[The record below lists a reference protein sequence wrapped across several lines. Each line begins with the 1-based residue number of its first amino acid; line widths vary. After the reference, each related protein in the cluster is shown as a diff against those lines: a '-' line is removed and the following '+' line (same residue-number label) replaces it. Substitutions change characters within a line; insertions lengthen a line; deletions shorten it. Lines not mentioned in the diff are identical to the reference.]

1 MQRISIMNNER
12 IGISP
17 VFLNNEFFQKFTDSE
32 KEELLDKCRAVSFSP
47 GQVVLREGAN
57 NSSLFY
63 LDAGILS
70 VTKKGTDD
78 LQGVEITTLNAG
90 AFFGEMSVLGGVPV
104 SATIKAYNA
113 VRLFIINLDH
123 IDNEKVLQAVKLALG
138 SILVDRLESTNQ
150 DVQIR
155 NERELK
161 LLEIQNSA
169 ARFLVANF
177 IVLSVYIISLPMANW
192 FAKVLPTDSLVSLFF
207 ILTFAMVTLFFL
219 RGEKGRFT
227 EYGISKI
234 HAMSQ
239 VKTGVFWS
247 IPPIV
252 IYIAFK
258 MFYLSGS
265 HSSEKIFDL
274 SAVVAP
280 NRNRLMI
287 VVGLSAMYFIFSFAQ
302 ETVRC
307 VVQKATEIYQ
317 RRSSKHAPIIAL
329 FVSNLVF
336 AATHSHLGP
345 TFPMIAFIAGIY
357 WGTLYIIRGS
367 YLSCAVCHGLMGS
380 VIIFVVGV
388 PY

>member
-1 MQRISIMNNER
+1 MNNER
-12 IGISP
+12 ISINP
-17 VFLNNEFFQKFTDSE
+17 NFLNHEFFQKFTDSE
-32 KEELLDKCRAVSFSP
+32 KAELLDKCRAVKFSP
-47 GQVVLREGAN
+47 GEVVLQEGTN

-63 LDAGILS
+63 LDAGVLS

-78 LQGVEITTLNAG
+78 LQEVEITTLNTG
-90 AFFGEMSVLGGVPV
+90 AFFGEMSVLRGVPV
-104 SATIKAYNA
+104 SATIKAHDD
-113 VRLFIINLDH
+113 VSLFVINLDH
-123 IDNEKVLQAVKLALG
+123 IENENVIQAVKLALG
-138 SILVDRLESTNQ
+138 GILVNRLESTNQ

-155 NERELK
+155 NERELR

-177 IVLSVYIISLPMANW
+177 IVLSIYIISLPMADW
-192 FAKVLPTDSLVSLFF
+192 FSKVLPTDSLVSLFF
-207 ILTFAMVTLFFL
+207 IVTFAMVTLFFL

-227 EYGISKI
+227 EYGISKS

-239 VKTGVFWS
+239 IKTGVIWS
-247 IPPIV
+247 IAPIL

-258 MFYLSGS
+258 MFYLNSL
-265 HSSEKIFDL
+265 HSDESIFDL

-280 NRNRLMI
+280 DSNRLMI

-302 ETVRC
+302 EIVRC

-317 RRSSKHAPIIAL
+317 RRSSKHAPLIAL

-345 TFPMIAFIAGIY
+345 IFPLIAFIAGMY